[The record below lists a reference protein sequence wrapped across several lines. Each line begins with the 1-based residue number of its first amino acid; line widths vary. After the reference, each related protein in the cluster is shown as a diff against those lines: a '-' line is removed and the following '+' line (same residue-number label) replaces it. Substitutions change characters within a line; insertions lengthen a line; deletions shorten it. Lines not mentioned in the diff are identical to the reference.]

1 MDPFH
6 ARVRPGPGRSPEGG
20 IDHMIRLDHIT
31 RSFNGPKGK
40 VIALKNVSMS
50 LASGELLAVRGPSG
64 CGKSTL
70 LLTAAGLLKPDS
82 GKVLYQEGDN
92 PYDLTPDNRSR
103 LRAELIGF
111 VFQQYHLIPYLTVK
125 ENIIM
130 PSLIAGVDDPDALA
144 HELISKFGLE
154 ARIDHVPSQLSTG
167 ERQRTALA
175 RALFNNPKVI
185 MADEPTGNLD
195 DDNADIVLN
204 HLKSYVEEGGSVL
217 LVTHSARAADYAT
230 RTLNMKDGSIS
241 IL

>member
-1 MDPFH
+1 MDSIH
-6 ARVRPGPGRSPEGG
+6 DRLWAGPGRSPEGG
-20 IDHMIRLDHIT
+20 IDPMIRLDHIT
-31 RSFNGPKGK
+31 RSFDGPKAK
-40 VIALKNVSMS
+40 VIALNDVSMS
-50 LASGELLAVRGPSG
+50 LAPGELLAVRGPSG

-82 GKVLYQEGDN
+82 GKVLYQEKDN
-92 PYDLTPDNRSR
+92 PYDLTPDKRSR

-111 VFQQYHLIPYLTVK
+111 VFQQYHLIPYLTVI
-125 ENIIM
+125 ENIIT
-130 PSLIAGVDDPDALA
+130 PSLIAAVDDPDALA
-144 HELISKFGLE
+144 HELIFKFGLE
-154 ARIDHVPSQLSTG
+154 ARTDHVPSQLSTG

-241 IL
+241 M